1 MPDSQ
6 VLTPNPT
13 DVNTVAD
20 VSVQKE
26 SKEKI
31 AVDTLHSILNEVMSA
46 LKKIGED
53 VDDINKRVTI
63 LEKSI
68 SIKVVDDKISVE
80 GDKSEKPKLGEY
92 KTDTVT
98 FAKSTAKNDVPTA
111 TATATASG
119 INTNPEVQII
129 KSILTAP
136 NVLGAEDV
144 YRIVRKNIRP
154 NGGV

>member
-1 MPDSQ
+1 MPDLQ

-53 VDDINKRVTI
+53 VDNINKRVTT

-68 SIKVVDDKISVE
+68 SIKVIDDKISVE

-98 FAKSTAKNDVPTA
+98 FAKSTAKNDVP

>member
-31 AVDTLHSILNEVMSA
+31 AVDTLHSILNEVVSA

-53 VDDINKRVTI
+53 VDNINKRVTM

-111 TATATASG
+111 TANATSG

-136 NVLGAEDV
+136 NILGAEDV